1 MSMVSGDVS
10 VKKLPVNSLDIALY
24 VLFLFFNTTFFFF
37 DLFHFGKLNS
47 LISALIAMAIALR
60 KNSGFKFLPPVF
72 LFFLFILLS
81 NISKLIN
88 YDRYGFFSAAYVST
102 LFQFIFLGYLLSEDK
117 AVLKKVFDVFLKL
130 LLVLTVP
137 GLIYYFLIMFNVNV
151 PFHIVSLGGRV
162 GVPYRDY
169 QNLAIVTEQSAYYP
183 VAIFHVG
190 PLTVSRLCGMF
201 EEPGMLATILGVLLI
216 ADMIVFPEKKRR
228 KYFIIAAGL
237 MTFSFAFMIFL
248 LSMSLFYMKKHHFKK
263 IVAAIFI
270 LALAYIVL
278 APAELKNMLNI
289 LVFNRF
295 IPTEDASSHG
305 MMVLSGDD
313 RIGFLLMFLDYFK
326 NETLITQL
334 FGNGPGS
341 NQIFLSF
348 APIIYEYGLIGF
360 FLVISM
366 LAYFFIYLP
375 VRSGKKKYL
384 LLTLMPLLSMY
395 QRPDFISGY
404 YFIAY
409 AMMMISFNRGRLGLK
424 GLIPDMPT
432 IKTGIGPEE
441 LRSGSTGA

>member
-1 MSMVSGDVS
+1 M
-10 VKKLPVNSLDIALY
+10 KKLPVNSLDIALY

-47 LISALIAMAIALR
+47 LIAALIAMAIALR

-72 LFFLFILLS
+72 FFFLFVLLS

-88 YDRYGFFSAAYVST
+88 YDKYGFFSAAYVST

-137 GLIYYFLIMFNVNV
+137 GIIYYFLILFSVNIPYHHV
-151 PFHIVSLGGRV
+151 DLGGR
-162 GVPYRDY
+162 GVFLYRDY
-169 QNLAIVTEQSAYYP
+169 QNLAIVAEYP
-183 VAIFHVG
+183 YIFHIG
-190 PLTVSRLCGMF
+190 RFTITRLCGMF

-248 LSMSLFYMKKHHFKK
+248 LSMSLFYMKKRHVWK

-424 GLIPDMPT
+424 GLALDMPT